1 MQSTVS
7 ETPVVVAAG
16 TGAAFEAP
24 TFEGCG
30 DGSTVASSV
39 FRFITG

>member
-1 MQSTVS
+1 MQATVS
-7 ETPVVVAAG
+7 DTPVVVAG
-16 TGAAFEAP
+16 TGAAYEAP

-30 DGSTVASSV
+30 GGSSNASSI

>member
-7 ETPVVVAAG
+7 DTPVVVAG

-30 DGSTVASSV
+30 DGASSSSNV